1 MHVCIYAC
9 MCICVCVSTWVRGTW
24 NEPEIPYLLVLLMRR
39 VRKGRLGWAVLC
51 RAVSGQGGDDD
62 DTSLLS
68 EEYFFFLASSFP
80 PLTKRKLALTYQ
92 LGNSPVALDI
102 RMRAAV

>member
-1 MHVCIYAC
+1 MPQMPRVCMHVCIYAC

-68 EEYFFFLASSFP
+68 EEFFFFGFVFSSVHK
-80 PLTKRKLALTYQ
+80 TKACTYI
-92 LGNSPVALDI
+92 PTW
-102 RMRAAV
+102 